1 MALYPIDPRGL
12 FSDPALSA
20 AAGSTIMPG
29 IPGAPSQPAMAP
41 AREAAAF
48 AGNLQGDQDSLKTLA
63 DATGG
68 IPYFNRND
76 LDTALGEAI
85 TSGSDYYTLAYTPPA
100 SGYDGKFH
108 TISVKVDKPNL
119 HLQFRTGYTSVDPSK
134 IPQSPSGKTSKSDPK
149 PQELFQAAM
158 IHGAVNSTQLTF
170 DVRVNALNATKPDD
184 PVIGTLNPALAGKQ
198 LVRYEFLYAIFPD
211 QISLVDDANGLK
223 RGEVEF
229 VLAAYD
235 SDGKLLN
242 GISQTAHFIVKP
254 QDVSRFMQKPMHVP
268 IQFDLPPG
276 NVFVRIGIRDV
287 PSQKSGTLEVAET
300 IARK

>member
-1 MALYPIDPRGL
+1 
-12 FSDPALSA
+12 
-20 AAGSTIMPG
+20 
-29 IPGAPSQPAMAP
+29 MAP

-119 HLQFRTGYTSVDPSK
+119 RLQFRTGYTSLDPSK

-158 IHGAVNSTQLTF
+158 VHGAPNSTQLTF
-170 DVRVNALNATKPDD
+170 DVHVTALGAKRPDD
-184 PVIGTLNPALAGKQ
+184 PMIGTLNPALAGKQ
-198 LVRYEFLYAIFPD
+198 LVRYEFLYVVSSD

-223 RGEVEF
+223 TGEIEF

-242 GISQTAHFIVKP
+242 GTSQTAHFIVKP
-254 QDVSRFMQKPMHVP
+254 QDVSRFIQKPMQVP

-300 IARK
+300 IAKK